1 MRVAGLEGTGHL
13 EDPGAIA
20 AGRGCRVLPDSREA
34 VLVGWVVGCV
44 AAAVVF
50 AVPGV
55 GSVLVIEVALG
66 VVAGIPAAAHLSGSA
81 VQLPVP
87 DVNNTE
93 AGLQVLLLDTHV
105 RGSGLVDAEHHRY
118 TRGKVVLEGVR
129 VVVEGV
135 LHLE

>member
-34 VLVGWVVGCV
+34 VFAGWIVGCV

-55 GSVLVIEVALG
+55 GGVLVIEVALG
-66 VVAGIPAAAHLSGSA
+66 VVAGIPAAAHLSRPA

-93 AGLQVLLLDTHV
+93 ASLQIFQLYAHRR
-105 RGSGLVDAEHHRY
+105 RG
-118 TRGKVVLEGVR
+118 
-129 VVVEGV
+129 
-135 LHLE
+135 